1 MANDE
6 QSLRDCLT
14 QIDPSFAQ
22 RIIHRAILVKSMA
35 DISVIVC
42 TRNPRGDYLHRVLEA
57 LNAQTLPKNN
67 WELLVVDN
75 ASNERLA
82 DSLRLSWHPRARHIR
97 EDNLGLT
104 SARMRGITEAC
115 GELLVFVDDD
125 NVLAPDFLE
134 KARTLYAQRPDLG
147 AFGAGSLEPE
157 FEVRPPSEILP
168 RIRLLALRTVSSA
181 RWTKNT
187 QEFGAIPWGA
197 GLCVNRSVANSY
209 RQSVEN
215 LDVTIPLDRKGDEL
229 FSGGDDLFS
238 WVAASVGFDFGIFP
252 ELRVTHLIPAD
263 RLSRTY
269 FLRLIKDHTYSN
281 FVRHYLFEGIQPQ
294 RLNWTHYLRLFLHGI
309 RNGQFSMRCKW
320 AAMSG
325 EDRAARFILDKR
337 LQPRH

>member
-1 MANDE
+1 
-6 QSLRDCLT
+6 
-14 QIDPSFAQ
+14 
-22 RIIHRAILVKSMA
+22 MA

-181 RWTKNT
+181 RWTKKHA
-187 QEFGAIPWGA
+187 GVWGH
-197 GLCVNRSVANSY
+197 
-209 RQSVEN
+209 
-215 LDVTIPLDRKGDEL
+215 
-229 FSGGDDLFS
+229 
-238 WVAASVGFDFGIFP
+238 SVG
-252 ELRVTHLIPAD
+252 R
-263 RLSRTY
+263 RTVCQS
-269 FLRLIKDHTYSN
+269 FRS
-281 FVRHYLFEGIQPQ
+281 
-294 RLNWTHYLRLFLHGI
+294 
-309 RNGQFSMRCKW
+309 
-320 AAMSG
+320 
-325 EDRAARFILDKR
+325 
-337 LQPRH
+337 

>member
-1 MANDE
+1 
-6 QSLRDCLT
+6 
-14 QIDPSFAQ
+14 
-22 RIIHRAILVKSMA
+22 MA

-42 TRNPRGDYLHRVLEA
+42 TRNPRGDYLHRVLDA
-57 LNAQTLPKNN
+57 LKAQTLPKSN

-82 DSLRLSWHPRARHIR
+82 DSLQLSWHPRARHIR

-104 SARMRGITEAC
+104 SARLRGITEAC

-125 NVLAPDFLE
+125 NVLAQDFLE
-134 KARTLYAQRPDLG
+134 NARALCSQRPDLG

-157 FEVRPPSEILP
+157 FEVRPPSEILS
-168 RIRLLALRTVSSA
+168 RVRLLALRTVSSA

-187 QEFGAIPWGA
+187 QEFGTIPWGA
-197 GLCVNRSVANSY
+197 GLCVIRSVANSY

-215 LDVTIPLDRKGDEL
+215 LDVTIPLDRKGEEL

-238 WVAASVGFDFGIFP
+238 WIAASVGFDFGIFP
-252 ELRVTHLIPAD
+252 ELRVTHLIAAD
-263 RLSRTY
+263 RLSRAY

-281 FVRHYLFEGIQPQ
+281 FVRHYLFDGIQPQ
-294 RLNWTHYLRLFLHGI
+294 RLNWNRYFRLVLHGI
-309 RNGQFSMRCKW
+309 KNGQFSMRCKW
-320 AAMSG
+320 AALSG

-337 LQPRH
+337 LQPRQIAGPISPANATRQRPQGARSAAKS